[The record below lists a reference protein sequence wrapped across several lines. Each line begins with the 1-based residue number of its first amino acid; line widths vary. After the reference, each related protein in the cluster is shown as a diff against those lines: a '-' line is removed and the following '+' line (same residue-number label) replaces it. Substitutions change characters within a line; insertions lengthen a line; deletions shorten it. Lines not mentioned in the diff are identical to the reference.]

1 MEIAGYPASNLMA
14 KNLKALA
21 MSKMSGFR
29 HLSIVV
35 PEWEG
40 ATVILREP
48 SAEAW
53 LRWQDVVKKDEDEES
68 ELSVS
73 KTMKRNLDADVTLF
87 IDVLL
92 DADEQP
98 VFSPADAD
106 GVAEIYGPV
115 HSRLLKKALNLI
127 TGAEDAKEK

>member
-14 KNLKALA
+14 KNIKALA
-21 MSKMSGFR
+21 MSKMAGFR
-29 HLSIVV
+29 HLSVVV

-40 ATVILREP
+40 EKVILREP

-53 LRWQDVVKKDEDEES
+53 LRWQNIVKNDTET

-73 KTMKRNLDADVTLF
+73 ESMKRNLDADVTLF

-98 VFSPADAD
+98 VFSPDDAAD
-106 GVAEIYGPV
+106 VAGIYGPV
-115 HSRLLKKALNLI
+115 HSRLLKRALNLI
-127 TGAEDAKEK
+127 TGAEEAKEK

>member
-1 MEIAGYPASNLMA
+1 MA

-21 MSKMSGFR
+21 MAKMSGFR
-29 HLSIVV
+29 HLSVVV

-53 LRWQDVVKKDEDEES
+53 LRWQDIVRKDDET

-73 KTMKRNLDADVTLF
+73 ENARRNLDADVALF
-87 IDVLL
+87 IDVLH

-98 VFSPADAD
+98 VFSVEEAES
-106 GVAEIYGPV
+106 VAAIYGPV
-115 HSRLLKKALNLI
+115 HSRLLKRALDLI
-127 TGAEDAKEK
+127 TGAEAAKAK